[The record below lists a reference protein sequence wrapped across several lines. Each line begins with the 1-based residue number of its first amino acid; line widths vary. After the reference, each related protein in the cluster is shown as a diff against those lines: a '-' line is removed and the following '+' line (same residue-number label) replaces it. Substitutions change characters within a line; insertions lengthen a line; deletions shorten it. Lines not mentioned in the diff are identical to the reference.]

1 MAPNDEG
8 ERDIFAD
15 AGGMGGGM
23 AFQGE
28 GMFGNASGGVDNDLT
43 PEEQELIQKVDA
55 DNQER
60 KKGIYA
66 KQIEE
71 EDKKAQKKANA
82 A

>member
-1 MAPNDEG
+1 
-8 ERDIFAD
+8 
-15 AGGMGGGM
+15 
-23 AFQGE
+23 
-28 GMFGNASGGVDNDLT
+28 MFGNASGGVDNDLT